1 MNGPF
6 IYNKYVTGQHFF
18 GRKEDCAILENLLY
32 QGENVAIWEPTCTGK
47 KSLVQQTF
55 TRMRM
60 GGSRFTVG
68 NMTALDI
75 RSNEAFILRLG
86 NTVVSMC
93 ASTPSE
99 YEAVVGRYLAGTHF
113 VFDQKVFSQTD
124 AILSLNWEMDDNDI
138 LAVLRLP
145 YLLALDKGDRMYL
158 VIDEFQNVDL
168 TEDGEKMFK
177 AMEKVI
183 DDVRNTG
190 GSPFSYI
197 FLGSQ
202 VNAMESIFRKRHFFY
217 RRFERVRLSTVEDRE
232 IVEHTIKGFLASGKV
247 IDRDLVAGACRLFK
261 GNLFYINH
269 FFSICD
275 SLSKGYIM
283 EPVLLEALDALISV
297 NKGRFVAAMNDLTT
311 FQVNLLKA
319 ISDGYTKFSTA
330 EVISKYSL
338 NSSANV
344 KRLKDALM
352 KKEIVAFEGQDE
364 KPVILDPLFEYWL
377 RNTYFKTL

>member
-145 YLLALDKGDRMYL
+145 YLLAMDKGDRMYL